1 MSEHQQPNQP
11 QPMAPPPP
19 PGAAPQP
26 PPPTQAVEPPAQKR
40 FRLALFLPA
49 VLAAAVAL
57 LSGIGIGAWGGGG
70 WGNGGGGVGRTT
82 AAPAPAVTVT
92 ETVTAPAD
100 DRGAP
105 TKEPTEELSTKPTEA
120 SYNPKPKDFMI
131 AIKVLKKTC
140 YGELRCK
147 VNFRIV
153 PTYVGSQRFPAVGKT
168 EVTYEVTGGMDR
180 ITNTFEVDGEG
191 TMTFDEEESAEIASA
206 SEKLVAKVLAVT
218 YNEFG

>member
-1 MSEHQQPNQP
+1 MSEPQQPNQP
-11 QPMAPPPP
+11 QQSKPMATPP
-19 PGAAPQP
+19 PGPAPQQ
-26 PPPTQAVEPPAQKR
+26 PPPTQVMDPATQKR

-57 LSGIGIGAWGGGG
+57 LAGFGIGTWGGGG
-70 WGNGGGGVGRTT
+70 WGDAGRGVGRTT
-82 AAPAPAVTVT
+82 AAPAPVVTVT

-100 DRGAP
+100 GGGKP
-105 TKEPTEELSTKPTEA
+105 TKKPSTGPTEA
-120 SYNPKPKDFMI
+120 TYNPMPKDFKI

-140 YGELRCK
+140 HGELGCD

-153 PTYVGSQRFPAVGKT
+153 PSYVGSQRFPAEGKT
-168 EVTYEVTGGMDR
+168 EVTYEVIGGTDL

-191 TMTFDEEESAEIASA
+191 TLTFDEEESTKIASA
-206 SEKLVAKVLAVT
+206 SNKLVAKVIAVI